1 MEQKLQLVQQ
11 IRSRYHENQ
20 YDLSN
25 REKILYGRTGAV
37 QPGSL
42 YPEPE
47 LEQPHPSSL
56 FRVRLLMAL
65 LLFGL
70 VVAMDMGG
78 FQIAGLTADRILEAI
93 SADYEDTL
101 NQWIETMSVSGK

>member
-70 VVAMDMGG
+70 VVA
-78 FQIAGLTADRILEAI
+78 RILEAI